1 MVAFSPSV
9 AIKVMD
15 RPSSATVKRL
25 FALSHNCCAFPGCDR
40 PLIEPLSQEVVGQ
53 ICHIK
58 AASEGGPRF
67 DSRQTSEERHDF
79 ANLILMCRD
88 HHVVIDRD
96 IEGYPPSRLTAIK
109 QEHESKSTEPDATG
123 LSEQTIQKLIAT
135 ISSSHSITQSK
146 FSVSAKTIQG
156 VAQGDGQTVHMNFG
170 DIK

>member
-1 MVAFSPSV
+1 MPTSV
-9 AIKVMD
+9 AITFMD
-15 RPSSATVKRL
+15 RPSNATVKRL

-67 DSRQTSEERHDF
+67 DSKQTSEDRHDF
-79 ANLILMCRD
+79 ANLVLMCRD

-96 IEGYPPSRLTAIK
+96 VATYPVSRLVAIK
-109 QEHESKSTEPDATG
+109 EEHETKSTTLSDRTD
-123 LSEQTIQKLIAT
+123 LSEQTIQQLIAN
-135 ISSSHSITQSK
+135 ISASQSISQGK
-146 FSVSAKTIQG
+146 WSVSARAIQG
-156 VAQGDGQTVHMNFG
+156 LAQGDGQTIHMNFG